1 MSVRSNDTNLSDLLN
16 DVSSAK
22 AQLPEFQRS
31 WVWSDAKIKKLI
43 ESISSGFPMGAV
55 MFLECGGDARFKYR
69 KFEGVDKNIER
80 TPDWL
85 VLDGQQRLTTLSQV
99 FFNKSAVQTQTDTG
113 KAIQRYYYLNIRK
126 AIDPDVDIIDAIES
140 VSEKKIKTEN
150 IGRREV
156 ILNLSTQE
164 NEFAQLM
171 YPLNIIFSTSEATR
185 WSRRFSSYYRSS
197 SDCEELED
205 MFDLFNET
213 ILEQV
218 RSYKLPVI
226 SLTKETPKE
235 AVCQIFEN
243 VNTGGVPLTVF
254 ELVTAMFAADEFNLR
269 EDWESIKETF
279 KSRKD
284 DILTSVD
291 GAQFLMAMTLLTT
304 YKKNL
309 NVKSAVSCK
318 KKDVLKLKLGDYT
331 SCRDALVQGYEKAA
345 NFLVHQGVYTSRDI
359 PYTSQLIPLSVIFAI
374 DSERNNK
381 LMVNNA
387 MLSNW
392 YWCGIFGELYG
403 GANET
408 RFALDIVDM
417 FSWINGGNEPDTV
430 IKSNFQTTRLL
441 SMYTRNSAAYKGVM
455 ALILKGM
462 PLDFVTAENMN
473 TATYLQE
480 GTDIHH
486 IFPQKY
492 CIDNNLPEKM
502 WNSVINKSMIYATT
516 NRSIGGRAPSDY
528 IRIIRDKIHNNKVQ
542 DRVAEAI
549 ATHKIN
555 YELLVTDQFYEFIVD
570 RAIQLLDMIEGATG
584 KRISGR
590 DSEETI
596 KAFETKLINN

>member
-31 WVWSDAKIKKLI
+31 WVWSDSKIKKLI

-69 KFEGVDKNIER
+69 VFEGVDKNIDR

-99 FFNKSAVQTQTDTG
+99 FFNKAAVKTQTDTG

-150 IGRREV
+150 IGREV
-156 ILNLSTQE
+156 VLDLRTVE
-164 NEFAQLM
+164 KEYEEFM
-171 YPLNIIFSTSEATR
+171 YPLNIVFSTNDAMN
-185 WSRRFSSYYRSS
+185 WLLGFSAYHSQNP
-197 SDCEELED
+197 EVAAMD
-205 MFDLFNET
+205 MLMKFNST
-213 ILEQV
+213 ILEQI

-269 EDWESIKETF
+269 EDWNSVEETF

-284 DILTSVD
+284 DISTSVD
-291 GAQFLMAMTLLTT
+291 GAQFLMSMTLLTT
-304 YKKNL
+304 YKKSL
-309 NVKSAVSCK
+309 NTKSAVSCK
-318 KKDVLKLKLGDYT
+318 KKDVLKLKLEDYK
-331 SCRDALVQGYEKAA
+331 SCRDVLVQGYDKAA

-528 IRIIRDKIHNNKVQ
+528 IRVIRDKIHSNKVQ

-549 ATHKIN
+549 ATHKID
-555 YELLVTDQFYEFIVD
+555 YEFLVTDQFYEFIVD

-590 DSEETI
+590 NSEETI
-596 KAFETKLINN
+596 KAFGAELM

>member
-1 MSVRSNDTNLSDLLN
+1 MSVKSNDTNLSDLLN
-16 DVSSAK
+16 IVSSGK

-31 WVWSDAKIKKLI
+31 WVWSDSKIKKLI

-55 MFLECGGDARFKYR
+55 MFLESGGDARFKYR
-69 KFEGVDKNIER
+69 VFEGVDKNID
-80 TPDWL
+80 TNPDYL

-99 FFNKSAVQTQTDTG
+99 FYNKSAVQTQTDTG
-113 KAIQRYYYLNIRK
+113 KSIQRFYYLNIRK
-126 AIDPDVDIIDAIES
+126 AIDPEVDILDAIES

-150 IGRREV
+150 IGREIV
-156 ILNLSTQE
+156 LDLSTQE
-164 NEFAQLM
+164 KEFEQLM
-171 YPLNIIFSTSEATR
+171 YPLNIIFSTSESTR
-185 WSRRFSSYYRSS
+185 WSRRFSSYYRNSS
-197 SDCEELED
+197 ECED
-205 MFDLFNET
+205 MEDMLDMFCET
-213 ILEQV
+213 VLDQIRL
-218 RSYKLPVI
+218 YKIPVI
-226 SLTKETPKE
+226 SLTKDTPKE

-254 ELVTAMFAADEFNLR
+254 ELITAMFAADEFNLR
-269 EDWESIKETF
+269 EDWKAIKETF

-291 GAQFLMAMTLLTT
+291 GAQFLMSMTLLTT
-304 YKKNL
+304 YKKSL
-309 NVKSAVSCK
+309 TSKSAVSCK
-318 KKDVLKLKLGDYT
+318 KKDVLKLKLADYLD
-331 SCRDALVQGYEKAA
+331 CRDSLVTGYDKAA

-374 DSERNNK
+374 DSEKQNK
-381 LMVNNA
+381 LMINNA

-408 RFALDIVDM
+408 RFALDVVDM
-417 FSWINGGNEPDTV
+417 FSWINGGDQPDTV
-430 IKSNFQTTRLL
+430 VKSNFQTTRLL

-455 ALILKGM
+455 ALILKEM

-492 CIDNNLPEKM
+492 CINNDLPETM
-502 WNSVINKSMIYATT
+502 WNSVINKSMIYAST

-528 IRIIRDKIHNNKVQ
+528 IRIIHDKVRSNKVE

-555 YELLVTDQFYEFIVD
+555 YELLVSDQFYKFIVD
-570 RAIQLLDMIEGATG
+570 RAIQLLNTIEKATG
-584 KRISGR
+584 KNISGR

-596 KAFETKLINN
+596 KAFGDKLI

>member
-1 MSVRSNDTNLSDLLN
+1 MSVKSNDTNLSDLLN
-16 DVSSAK
+16 IVSSGK

-31 WVWSDAKIKKLI
+31 WVWSDSKIKKLI

-55 MFLECGGDARFKYR
+55 MFLESGGDARFKYR
-69 KFEGVDKNIER
+69 VFEGVDKNID
-80 TPDWL
+80 TNPDYL

-99 FFNKSAVQTQTDTG
+99 FYNKSAVQTQTDTG
-113 KAIQRYYYLNIRK
+113 KSIQRFYYLNIRK
-126 AIDPDVDIIDAIES
+126 AIDPEVDILDAIES

-150 IGRREV
+150 IGREIV
-156 ILNLSTQE
+156 LDLSTQE
-164 NEFAQLM
+164 KEFEQLM
-171 YPLNIIFSTSEATR
+171 YPLNIIFSTSESTR
-185 WSRRFSSYYRSS
+185 WSRRFSSYYRNSS
-197 SDCEELED
+197 ECED
-205 MFDLFNET
+205 MEDMLDMFCET
-213 ILEQV
+213 VLDQIRL
-218 RSYKLPVI
+218 YKIPVI
-226 SLTKETPKE
+226 SLTKDTPKE

-254 ELVTAMFAADEFNLR
+254 ELITAMFAADEFNLR
-269 EDWESIKETF
+269 EDWKAIKETF

-291 GAQFLMAMTLLTT
+291 GAQFLMSMTLLTT
-304 YKKNL
+304 YKKSL
-309 NVKSAVSCK
+309 TSKSAVSCK
-318 KKDVLKLKLGDYT
+318 KKDVLKLKLADYLD
-331 SCRDALVQGYEKAA
+331 CRDSLVTGYDKAA

-374 DSERNNK
+374 DSEKQNK
-381 LMVNNA
+381 LMINNA

-408 RFALDIVDM
+408 RFALDVVDM
-417 FSWINGGNEPDTV
+417 FSWINGGDQPDTV
-430 IKSNFQTTRLL
+430 VKSNFQTTRLL

-455 ALILKGM
+455 ALILKEM

-492 CIDNNLPEKM
+492 CINNDLPETM
-502 WNSVINKSMIYATT
+502 WNSVINKSMIYAST

-528 IRIIRDKIHNNKVQ
+528 IRIIHDKVRSNKVE

-555 YELLVTDQFYEFIVD
+555 YELLVSDQFYEFIVD
-570 RAIQLLDMIEGATG
+570 RAIQLLNTIEKATG
-584 KRISGR
+584 KNISGR

-596 KAFETKLINN
+596 KAFGDKLI